1 MTKRRYRA
9 LILGAGY
16 RGRAYA
22 AYADAHPDEL
32 EIVGVAD
39 PVRAETIRAPRY
51 WKKWEDCLA
60 ARPAADF
67 VVISLPDTLH
77 YDAAVMA
84 MEAGYHLLLE
94 KPIAVTRE
102 ECEKLEEMAAARGL
116 LVVVGHVL
124 RYSAYYA
131 HIKAIIDSGE
141 IGEVVSIC
149 HQESTGFT
157 KIAHSYCRGIFSVL
171 KKSSP
176 AILNKCSHDFD
187 LFDWWLGRKCR
198 RVSSFGSLYLFRPE
212 NAPAGSAARC
222 TACDPK
228 TEANCPWS
236 AMKMYVKSQALRY
249 LFPDQSDEA
258 MEKVV
263 RETPFG
269 RCVYHC
275 DNDVM
280 DHQVV
285 NLEFEGGV
293 TVSHVMSGF
302 TERNARSTRI
312 SGTRG
317 EIIGDG
323 ENLSVFRFN
332 DASGESSSP
341 KRIAVPNASRH
352 GGGDF
357 NIVTELLR
365 ALDRGDPAEYRT
377 IFADALA
384 SHYMA
389 FAAEESRAA
398 GGRVIELG

>member
-1 MTKRRYRA
+1 MKKYKA

-39 PVRAETIRAPRY
+39 PVRAETIRAPKY
-51 WKKWEDCLA
+51 WKKWEDCLRD
-60 ARPAADF
+60 RPEADF
-67 VVISLPDTLH
+67 VVVALPDTLH
-77 YDAAVMA
+77 FAAAVMA

-102 ECEKLEEMAAARGL
+102 ECEKLEEMAAEREL

-149 HQESTGFT
+149 HQESTGYT

-171 KKSSP
+171 EKSSP

-187 LFDWWLGRKCR
+187 LFDWWLGKKCR

-212 NAPAGSAARC
+212 NAPKGAAPRC
-222 TACDPK
+222 TACDPA
-228 TEANCPWS
+228 TEAKCPWS
-236 AMKMYVKSQALRY
+236 AKKMYLKSQALRY
-249 LFPDQSDEA
+249 LFPDQSDAA

-263 RETPFG
+263 NETPFG

-275 DNDVM
+275 DNNVM

-285 NLEFEGGV
+285 NLEFEGGT

-312 SGTRG
+312 SGTMG
-317 EIIGDG
+317 EIVGDG

-332 DASGESSSP
+332 GGDDKASTP
-341 KRIAVPNASRH
+341 QRVAIPNASRH

-365 ALDRGDPAEYRT
+365 ALDRGNPEEYRS

-398 GGRVIELG
+398 GGKVIEFD